1 MLGFLGDVGDLAKLV
16 QGKAGVRPREGLD
29 EALAHELADCLWS
42 VMSLADTYGVDLEAA
57 FDRTMDELSAHL
69 ASADARP
76 DVRVDTDTYGGTDTA
91 TATATAT
98 NTDVRVTPR
107 DECADGAP
115 PGPES

>member
-1 MLGFLGDVGDLAKLV
+1 M
-16 QGKAGVRPREGLD
+16 
-29 EALAHELADCLWS
+29 HEFADCLWS

-57 FDRTMDELSAHL
+57 FDRTMAELSAHL

-76 DVRVDTDTYGGTDTA
+76 DVSVDTGSDTA
-91 TATATAT
+91 TGTGTDVGIDADTQTDTDA
-98 NTDVRVTPR
+98 DVRVTPR